1 MVPETSGQSL
11 RITRN
16 SDDLPAL
23 TSTHVGGTQGTH
35 SDTHRGA
42 QGYSQ
47 GCSQGYSQG
56 CSHNGVLGVLW
67 VLTAAVGAGD
77 EHAAAALHGEV
88 EVLHEERAV
97 GLVHRHVLED
107 LIV

>member
-23 TSTHVGGTQGTH
+23 TSTHVGGTDGTH

-47 GCSQGYSQG
+47 RY
-56 CSHNGVLGVLW
+56 SHNGVLGVLGVLW

-97 GLVHRHVLED
+97 GLVHRHVLKD
-107 LIV
+107 LVV